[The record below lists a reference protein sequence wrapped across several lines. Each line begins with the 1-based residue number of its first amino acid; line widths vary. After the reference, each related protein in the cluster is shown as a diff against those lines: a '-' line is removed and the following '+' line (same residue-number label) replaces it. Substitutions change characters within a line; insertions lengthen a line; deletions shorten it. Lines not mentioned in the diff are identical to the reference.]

1 LWFSFGPYILCH
13 LWQSS
18 RELCL
23 IKCRERGYSESEVET
38 NMDTT
43 ALKLE
48 MDTTASGQVVFQEI
62 SNQERYAVD

>member
-1 LWFSFGPYILCH
+1 
-13 LWQSS
+13 
-18 RELCL
+18 
-23 IKCRERGYSESEVET
+23 
-38 NMDTT
+38 MDTT